1 MSIALQNSMT
11 LDEFLAWEEKQQLRW
26 EFDGS
31 VPMAMTGGTAA
42 HSAIQLNL
50 YLAVGGRLRGQRC
63 RMYTADLKIHVA
75 DSIRYPDGFVVCS
88 PVSGPTLIV
97 TDPVVVFEILSPSTA
112 GVDFGVKNEEYRDT
126 PSIQRYV
133 MLAQD
138 EQRATVFERIDDD
151 WVGHIMSGDVVLRMP
166 EIGIEIPLAELY
178 IGVQFPSGKPSPD
191 AI

>member
-63 RMYTADLKIHVA
+63 RMYTADLKIQVA

-97 TDPVVVFEILSPSTA
+97 THPVVVFEILSPSTA

>member
-63 RMYTADLKIHVA
+63 RMYTADLKIQVA

-88 PVSGPTLIV
+88 PVSGPTLVV
-97 TDPVVVFEILSPSTA
+97 THPVVVFEILSPSTA

>member
-11 LDEFLAWEEKQQLRW
+11 LDEFLAWEQKQQLRW

-63 RMYTADLKIHVA
+63 RMYTADLKIQVA

-88 PVSGPTLIV
+88 PVSGPTLVV
-97 TDPVVVFEILSPSTA
+97 THPVVVFEILSPSTA